1 MFVATHNGPQFVCG
15 QAPPGDGPMGQRG
28 TYAIKHDRLEMA
40 SLALPVLRIAAA
52 GSDVSVASDVPDG
65 FSSSLTSD
73 PQRTQ
78 AIVDELHKKILRITE
93 QIRVEQQACDNNVTE
108 YLSLVKLADRAQKAR
123 LKTVFEKKNQ
133 KSHERIASS
142 QRKLE
147 GYYRRLR
154 EADQS
159 AVIRPNVLRDVTHGL
174 RGVSANVRAGISGF
188 GGGVVDRARGL
199 SQGPRE
205 LAATIRNK
213 FGSAD
218 NITALKEQSCDA
230 LPVES
235 ARLLGGSASLVI
247 GYGASD
253 DDECSSG
260 GTSGE
265 GSGICLVSGVSRSEG
280 GIGPRSDSARRR
292 LENIQQEL
300 CMLREM
306 NARLEETMQSLHSDG
321 QRDIS
326 FLTAAVQEEK
336 FRCERL
342 EEQLS
347 DLTELHQNEVANLK
361 QELASMEEK
370 VAYQSY
376 ERARDIQEVL
386 EASQT
391 RLAKLELQQQQQQ
404 VVHLEGLES
413 FGARALLAKLIN
425 VAVAL
430 AAVVLLCVSGTAG
443 FIAPAVRSPVRAGF
457 SMVLFLGLA
466 VLWKHWDA
474 ILLAIEEWWDS
485 GNG

>member
-1 MFVATHNGPQFVCG
+1 MASPRLAV
-15 QAPPGDGPMGQRG
+15 PGRKVPWSLDMRRS
-28 TYAIKHDRLEMA
+28 KSHDRLEMT

-78 AIVDELHKKILRITE
+78 AIVDALQKKILRITE

-108 YLSLVKLADRAQKAR
+108 YLSLVKQADRAQKAR

-147 GYYRRLR
+147 GYRRRLR

-218 NITALKEQSCDA
+218 NITALKEQSGEV
-230 LPVES
+230 LPGES
-235 ARLLGGSASLVI
+235 ALLLGGSASLVN
-247 GYGASD
+247 YGASD

-265 GSGICLVSGVSRSEG
+265 GSGICLVPGVSRSGG
-280 GIGPRSDSARRR
+280 GIVPHSDNARQR
-292 LENIQQEL
+292 LESMQQEL

-306 NARLEETMQSLHSDG
+306 NSRFEETMQNLHSDV

-326 FLTAAVQEEK
+326 FLTIAVEEDK
-336 FRCERL
+336 FRYERL

-404 VVHLEGLES
+404 VVQLEGLES

-443 FIAPAVRSPVRAGF
+443 FIAPAVRSPMRAGF

-466 VLWKHWDA
+466 VLWKRWDA
-474 ILLAIEEWWDS
+474 ILLAIEEWWCS